1 MMTLGEKIKAAR
13 LEAGLSQRQLCGE
26 EVTRNMLSQIEN
38 GNARPS
44 MDTLAYFAARLGKS
58 VSFFLEEQAL
68 CSPNQTLMAEARAA
82 VQAGRGAEVARLLAD
97 YRSPDEV
104 FDAEAQLLSRLGVLQ
119 QAREALEK
127 GQMPYAA
134 RLLEEAGD
142 FEGGYCAEY
151 LQHQRLLLLARATP
165 RMRQKICGQLP
176 SLDGELLLRARVALD
191 TGELDRCAALL
202 EAAADQADPQ
212 WNFLRAELYLTR
224 GQYAA
229 AAKCYH
235 GAEDAFPDKCAPRLE
250 LCYRQLGD
258 YRLAY
263 EYACKQ
269 R

>member
-1 MMTLGEKIKAAR
+1 MTLGEKIKAAR

-38 GNARPS
+38 GSARPS
-44 MDTLAYFAARLGKS
+44 MDTLAYFAARLGKP
-58 VSFFLEEQAL
+58 VSFFLEEQAV
-68 CSPNQTLMAEARAA
+68 CSPNQELMAVARAA
-82 VQAGRGAEVARLLAD
+82 VQAGRGDEVARLLAD
-97 YRSPDEV
+97 YRSPDGV
-104 FDAEAQLLSRLGVLQ
+104 FDAEAQLLSRLALLQ
-119 QAREALEK
+119 KAREALEK

-134 RLLEEAGD
+134 RLLEEGGD
-142 FEGGYCAEY
+142 FEGGYCAAE
-151 LQHQRLLLLARATP
+151 LQHQRLLLLAQATP
-165 RMRQKICGQLP
+165 RMRKKICDQLP

-202 EAAADQADPQ
+202 EAAEDQADPR

-235 GAEDAFPDKCAPRLE
+235 GAEIAFAEKCAPRLE